1 MYEEIKKMIEEAGED
16 IIDFRYGV
24 SEKWIQ
30 LAEERLNIRFPES
43 YKWWLRNYGGEIG
56 RAHV

>member
-43 YKWWLRNYGGEIG
+43 YKWWLRNYGGGDIW
-56 RAHV
+56 